1 MEKLKWIIIGIVIYL
16 ICGWIAKK
24 IVFSTIE
31 ITGDMTLSDIA
42 HYENLSYYSIPVI
55 ISSLSWMKN
64 DDVRFLISALLCS
77 IAFIFIEFMPF
88 SMIAVILFNIVNIG
102 VIVWDIY
109 INKEIKKLN
118 S

>member
-16 ICGWIAKK
+16 VCGWIAKK

-42 HYENLSYYSIPVI
+42 HYEKLAYTSIPIIISTISSILEDNEGKLCISLLLCLVISFIPYSMVSVI
-55 ISSLSWMKN
+55 I
-64 DDVRFLISALLCS
+64 
-77 IAFIFIEFMPF
+77 
-88 SMIAVILFNIVNIG
+88 FNIVNIG
-102 VIVWDIY
+102 IIVWVTY
-109 INKEIKKLN
+109 TNKKINKKLN